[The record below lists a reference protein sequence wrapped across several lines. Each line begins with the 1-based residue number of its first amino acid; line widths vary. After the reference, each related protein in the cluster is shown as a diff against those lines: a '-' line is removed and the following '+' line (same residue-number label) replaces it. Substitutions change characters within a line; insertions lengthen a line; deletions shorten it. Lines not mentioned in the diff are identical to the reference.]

1 MTIQYS
7 DPYKDNKFGKLKGD
21 KRDTYFQI
29 AFAEAKFYKHENSY
43 VLAGWFTVFSG
54 VDRAYGN
61 APIEPTLCELPIYG
75 SEYEIRQK
83 KPGTGGNGGKAEYE
97 TITLQ
102 PSIAE
107 KLLYQHIED
116 NPTAFLDGNQAI
128 KGGITFYP
136 DAHYILMDEDKRIHN
151 LTEACLDLE
160 QIESSGKYP
169 DWIPPKSY
177 SKSSWGNNKISLE
190 EKETFLKGVLAQAC
204 KSSEIQQNKNLP
216 LHGYVEI
223 LLNDYD
229 DDERFLVTFFDLA
242 KALIS

>member
-43 VLAGWFTVFSG
+43 VLAGYFTVFGG

-61 APIEPTLCELPIYG
+61 APIEPTLCELPLYG
-75 SEYEIRQK
+75 TEYEVRQK
-83 KPGTGGNGGKAEYE
+83 KAGTGSNGGKAEYE

-116 NPTAFLDGNQAI
+116 NPSVFLDEAKAL
-128 KGGITFYP
+128 KGEITFYL
-136 DAHYILMDEDKRIHN
+136 DAHYLSMDEDKRLHN
-151 LTEACLDLE
+151 LTEVCLDLE
-160 QIESSGKYP
+160 QIEASGKYP
-169 DWIPPKSY
+169 DWIAPKTY
-177 SKSSWGNNKISLE
+177 SKSSWGGNKVTPE
-190 EKETFLKGVLAQAC
+190 EKQTFLKGILAEAC
-204 KSSEIQQNKNLP
+204 KSKEIRENKNLP
-216 LHGYVEI
+216 LHSYVEI
-223 LLNDYD
+223 LLHDY

-242 KALIS
+242 KVLVS